1 MSGIVH
7 HLVSRGFE
15 ETHQR
20 FQSFEH
26 EGQPQP
32 ISPWK
37 AASLLVTIIAYM
49 LVMFAVRS
57 TPSLTILLA
66 SGCSTDLI
74 LRSITHTA
82 TLLPPWP

>member
-20 FQSFEH
+20 LKSFEH
-26 EGQPQP
+26 EGRPQP

-37 AASLLVTIIAYM
+37 ATSLVITVIVYM
-49 LVMFAVRS
+49 LAIFTVRS
-57 TPSLTILLA
+57 TSFLTILLVMA
-66 SGCSTDLI
+66 VS
-74 LRSITHTA
+74 
-82 TLLPPWP
+82 

>member
-15 ETHQR
+15 EAHQR
-20 FQSFEH
+20 LKGFEH
-26 EGQPQP
+26 EGKSQP

-37 AASLLVTIIAYM
+37 ATSLFITLILYM

-57 TPSLTILLA
+57 TSFLTILLVMA
-66 SGCSTDLI
+66 EVLI
-74 LRSITHTA
+74 T
-82 TLLPPWP
+82 PQD